1 MPLTPAILPLTPVE
15 PERLG
20 RIPGIVRSRQ
30 IKTDYPKRSISS
42 KVESKAALAR
52 WHAERTP
59 PKPPRNDDIKIKA
72 QPLQRAEVT
81 KLRSVAE
88 AGLDPTVLEKQSVD
102 LPEVFGTLFS
112 SLATYRY
119 MEMQAEYK
127 RRKAS
132 DRGGAAADKRWQE
145 ILDSFKTLFAS
156 AGLRDVDEA
165 TLNEYVKELNAN
177 RANRDYVVEVA
188 NSAVETS
195 AVRSLASL
203 LPVAVIIPQVGVI
216 SELIPIVTVIKD
228 LCAVPFAQGTYTKH
242 FFHSV
247 ALTVK
252 IPYPCCSWTS
262 GCHWCYSTVTIAS
275 ASVSLDLNVG
285 YKVTCCGATAWGQ
298 GGVQVC
304 GSILGVSVCAA
315 CSATIVGVA
324 GVSRTPVATGC
335 EYGLGVEAE
344 LKCSLAG
351 HTILDLT
358 YSFGWVVSGP
368 CPPAGLCG

>member
-1 MPLTPAILPLTPVE
+1 MPLKPALLPLAPID

-42 KVESKAALAR
+42 KVEAKAALTR
-52 WHAERTP
+52 WHAERKP
-59 PKPPRNDDIKIKA
+59 PKAPRNDDIKIKA
-72 QPLQRAEVT
+72 QPLQRAEVA

-88 AGLDPTVLEKQSVD
+88 AGLDPTALEKQSVD
-102 LPEVFGTLFS
+102 LPHVFGTLFS

-119 MEMQAEYK
+119 MDMQAEYK
-127 RRKAS
+127 RRKANG
-132 DRGGAAADKRWQE
+132 RGGAGVDQKWQE
-145 ILDSFKTLFAS
+145 ILASFKALFAS

-165 TLNEYVKELNAN
+165 RLNEFVKELNASK
-177 RANRDYVVEVA
+177 ANRDYIVDVA
-188 NSAVETS
+188 NTAVEAS

-203 LPVAVIIPQVGVI
+203 VPVAVIVPQVGVV
-216 SELIPIVTVIKD
+216 SELIPVVTVIKD

-298 GGVQVC
+298 VGAQVC
-304 GSILGVSVCAA
+304 GSIFGVTACAG
-315 CSATIVGVA
+315 CTATIVGVA

-344 LKCSLAG
+344 LKCTLAG